1 MIRPKEIL
9 QEDYKPSKLIEA
21 IQSSY
26 AGIEICIR
34 FTHEPTP
41 KKSAWQGSDLSPTV
55 LNLHTKKML
64 REWKLIVKTGIQ
76 MTRNTRLNTI
86 FYADGEV
93 FTVKSE
99 DEFQISE
106 NHLNKIGNYT
116 M

>member
-1 MIRPKEIL
+1 
-9 QEDYKPSKLIEA
+9 
-21 IQSSY
+21 
-26 AGIEICIR
+26 
-34 FTHEPTP
+34 
-41 KKSAWQGSDLSPTV
+41 
-55 LNLHTKKML
+55 ML
-64 REWKLIVKTGIQ
+64 REWKLSVKTGIQ